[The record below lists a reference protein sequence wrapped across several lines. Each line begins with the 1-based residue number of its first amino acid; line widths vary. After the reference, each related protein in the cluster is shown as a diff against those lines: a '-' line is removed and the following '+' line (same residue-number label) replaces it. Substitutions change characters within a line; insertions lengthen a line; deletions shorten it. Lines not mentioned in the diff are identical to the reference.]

1 MGIIKSFM
9 NGWNADQHK
18 KSDEEWEEMVKFAQ
32 EYWKEHPQQ
41 PKPVDPNIP
50 RCPVCRSPEIQKIG
64 AGKRAVHG
72 AAFGLFSKTARS
84 QWECKH
90 CGNKW

>member
-1 MGIIKSFM
+1 MGILDKIDNWYNK
-9 NGWNADQHK
+9 NK
-18 KSDEEWEEMVKFAQ
+18 VTDEERDELLQRAQ
-32 EYWKEHPQQ
+32 EYWKEHPKQ
-41 PKPVDPNIP
+41 PKPVYPNIP

-64 AGKRAVHG
+64 AGKRVVHG

>member
-1 MGIIKSFM
+1 MGLIEAFMKGYNGNKNITPEEKERNQQIIREM
-9 NGWNADQHK
+9 
-18 KSDEEWEEMVKFAQ
+18 EE
-32 EYWKEHPQQ
+32 YRRTH

-64 AGKRAVHG
+64 AGKRMVHG